1 VTQPTTGGPP
11 GAPLVVGLDLGGTK
25 LLGLAL
31 DPGYDGSEPV
41 AEERVPTP
49 AGTEAVLDAMA
60 GLASSLRD
68 QVQATG
74 REVRAVGLGAPGLVD
89 RAGTFRF
96 GPNLPGV
103 VGIPVAAELGERLG
117 LPVVVDNDATC
128 AAWGEH
134 ERGAARGRNHS
145 LVITLGTGIGGGVTI
160 KGEILRGAYG
170 FAGEFGHM
178 VVDPDGPECPCGR
191 RGCWERY
198 ASGTG
203 MGWLAREA
211 VRTGAVGPEPG
222 FVAEAGGDV
231 EAVRGEHVVAAARA
245 GDVGARVVLDTFA
258 DWLGLGLANLVNV
271 LDSEIV
277 VVGGGVS
284 EDADLYLDRTRA
296 AVRRHL
302 LGAERRP
309 RVPIVPARL
318 GERAGAVGAALL
330 AALRT

>member
-1 VTQPTTGGPP
+1 M
-11 GAPLVVGLDLGGTK
+11 
-25 LLGLAL
+25 AL
-31 DPGYDGSEPV
+31 DPGHQGSEAV
-41 AEERVPTP
+41 VEDKVPTP
-49 AGTEAVLDAMA
+49 SGTTEVLDALA
-60 GLASSLRD
+60 GLADDLRRRARE
-68 QVQATG
+68 ATG
-74 REVRAVGLGAPGLVD
+74 QDVRAVGLGAPGLVD
-89 RAGTFRF
+89 RAGTFRY

-103 VGIPVAAELGERLG
+103 VGVPLAAELGERLG

-145 LVITLGTGIGGGVTI
+145 LVVTLGTGIGGGMTV
-160 KGEILRGAYG
+160 KGEVLRGAYG
-170 FAGEFGHM
+170 FAGEPGHM
-178 VVDPDGPECPCGR
+178 VVDPNGPECPCGR

-211 VRTGAVGPEPG
+211 VRSGTAPSTAAFVGL
-222 FVAEAGGDV
+222 AGSLD
-231 EAVRGEHVVAAARA
+231 AVRGEHVVAAARS
-245 GDVGARVVLDTFA
+245 GDADALAVLASFG

-284 EDADLYLDRTRA
+284 EEADLFLDHARQRLRA
-296 AVRRHL
+296 LA
-302 LGAERRP
+302 LGGEHRP
-309 RVPIVPARL
+309 RVPLVAARL

>member
-1 VTQPTTGGPP
+1 M
-11 GAPLVVGLDLGGTK
+11 GLDLGGTK
-25 LLGLAL
+25 LLGVAL
-31 DPGYDGSEPV
+31 DPGHQGSEAV
-41 AEERVPTP
+41 AEDKVPTP
-49 AGTEAVLDAMA
+49 SGTGEVLDALA
-60 GLASSLRD
+60 GLVTDLRARALA
-68 QVQATG
+68 ATG
-74 REVRAVGLGAPGLVD
+74 QDVRAVGLGAPGLVD
-89 RAGTFRF
+89 RAGTFRY

-103 VGIPVAAELGERLG
+103 VGVALAAELGERLG

-145 LVITLGTGIGGGVTI
+145 LVVTLGTGIGGGMTV

-170 FAGEFGHM
+170 FAGEPGHM

-211 VRTGAVGPEPG
+211 VASGAASPAAAFVGL
-222 FVAEAGGDV
+222 AGSL
-231 EAVRGEHVVAAARA
+231 EAVRGEHVVAAARS
-245 GDVGARVVLDTFA
+245 GDADALAVLAAFG

-271 LDSEIV
+271 LDSEII

-284 EDADLYLDRTRA
+284 EEADLFLDHARRRLRTLA
-296 AVRRHL
+296 
-302 LGAERRP
+302 LGGDLRP
-309 RVPIVPARL
+309 RVPLVAARL

>member
-1 VTQPTTGGPP
+1 M
-11 GAPLVVGLDLGGTK
+11 
-25 LLGLAL
+25 
-31 DPGYDGSEPV
+31 
-41 AEERVPTP
+41 PTP
-49 AGTEAVLDAMA
+49 NGTGAVLDA
-60 GLASSLRD
+60 LADLAATLRD
-68 QVQATG
+68 EVRDDTG
-74 REVRAVGLGAPGLVD
+74 RDVRSVGLGAPGLVD

-103 VGIPVAAELGERLG
+103 VGVALGAELGERLG

-145 LVITLGTGIGGGVTI
+145 LLITLGTGIGAGMTI

-170 FAGEFGHM
+170 FAGEPGHM
-178 VVDPDGPECPCGR
+178 VVDPAGPECPCGR

-211 VRTGAVGPEPG
+211 VRTGAAPADAG
-222 FVAEAGGDV
+222 FVAHAGGRVGDV
-231 EAVRGEHVVAAARA
+231 TGEHVAAAARS
-245 GDVGARVVLDTFA
+245 GDEAARAVLDVFA
-258 DWLGLGLANLVNV
+258 DWLALGLANLVNL
-271 LDSEIV
+271 LDSEVIV
-277 VVGGGVS
+277 IGGGVS
-284 EDADLYLDRTRA
+284 SDADLYLDRTRA
-296 AVRRHL
+296 RVREL
-302 LGAERRP
+302 ALGGDRRT
-309 RVPIVPARL
+309 RVPIVGALL